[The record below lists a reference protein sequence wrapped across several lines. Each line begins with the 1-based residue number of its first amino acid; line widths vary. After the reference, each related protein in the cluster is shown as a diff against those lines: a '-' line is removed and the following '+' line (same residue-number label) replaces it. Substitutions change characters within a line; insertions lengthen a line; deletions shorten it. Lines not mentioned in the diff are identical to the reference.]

1 MLTEWDEGQAI
12 IMDRNPDYF
21 SGPAKIDRIVFKIVP
36 DANAKA
42 EEMLEKTGCTKDSD
56 GYWTR
61 NGERI
66 SFVIN
71 ATPGDF
77 QAPATTPG
85 VWQIIWEIE
94 SFT

>member
-12 IMDRNPDYF
+12 IMERNPDYF
-21 SGPAKIDRIVFKIVP
+21 AGPAKIDRIVFKIVP
-36 DANAKA
+36 DDNAKA
-42 EEMLEKTGCTKDSD
+42 EEMLEKTGCTRDSD

-71 ATPGDF
+71 ATSGDF
-77 QAPATTPG
+77 QAPATTPW
-85 VWQIIWEIE
+85 VWQIIWGSE

>member
-12 IMDRNPDYF
+12 IMDRTPDYF

-85 VWQIIWEIE
+85 VWQIILEIE